1 MYRFS
6 TSHILS
12 NATDGMSS
20 ISRKAE
26 TMRYIARYLCLMGF
40 MGLFLFS
47 SSTVIAETSRPA
59 KTEKVKAPKAQTPK
73 AKEKNPAKK
82 TPAKAEQVKTP
93 VAPAP
98 KAPAKTTPAAVTWL
112 TPQNVGLILG
122 LGGLFILLLIIFI
135 KANLV
140 ICQPNE
146 VVVISGRK
154 RKLEDGTV
162 VGYRILKGG
171 RSFKWPIYESVRR
184 ISLTNMAIEIRL
196 HKALAKGIIPMN
208 VDGRAN
214 VKIAGSEADGLSNA
228 IERFLGRHIN
238 EVAEAA
244 KDAIEGSLRGVI
256 ATETPEDANSK
267 RADLAKRVSE
277 EAREDLRH
285 LGIVLDFF
293 KIQNISDDQ
302 GYLEAI
308 ARKKNAEVKKNANI
322 AEATAEAES
331 RKVAAEQKRI
341 GRIAEAEA
349 DTLIRD
355 AENKLAVHTAELELE
370 TNRAKERATMAQ
382 KIAHVEEQTRLEE
395 GKLALN
401 QKKFEAEVV
410 IPARAEKE
418 ANELKAQGK
427 SAKILENGRAM
438 AEAIELMKA
447 QWEDGKTR
455 DLFLIQMLPELLDKV
470 TKVIA
475 DNLHIDKVTVLDSG
489 DGNGLPN
496 HVKNLTNSAV
506 TILENLKNT
515 TGVDLADVLKSK
527 PSELSGKLPKELD

>member
-1 MYRFS
+1 
-6 TSHILS
+6 
-12 NATDGMSS
+12 
-20 ISRKAE
+20 
-26 TMRYIARYLCLMGF
+26 MRYIARYLCLMGF

>member
-73 AKEKNPAKK
+73 AKEKKPAKK